1 MNLATKVTVARIML
15 IMPAAV
21 LYILAFCLPLYQYGL
36 LIAACVT
43 FSLLCATDFIDGT
56 IARKTHTVSNL
67 GKFLDPL
74 ADKVIVVIMLF
85 LMIWRAEETA
95 GGLYPYASLVF
106 AILSGLVVSRE
117 LIIGIFRTLAVQK
130 KIVLAA
136 DVFGK
141 IKTVFLDVAI
151 AVSTCA
157 AIRPL
162 YAWAGQIFFYIGA
175 ALAIVSGLNYIFKN
189 KIVFSEIKEDLDNLK
204 ATDSDEE
211 YPPKFFEVLHFGVE
225 NGTLSQKDV
234 QKKFKIGSITTQKIF
249 DKIDSLG
256 YMGDVTDVGVK
267 INLDQNG
274 YEELLIKLNSQG
286 EK

>member
-43 FSLLCATDFIDGT
+43 FSLLCATDFIFVITSRRRHT
-56 IARKTHTVSNL
+56 ISNL

-151 AVSTCA
+151 AVSICA

>member
-151 AVSTCA
+151 AVSICA

-175 ALAIVSGLNYIFKN
+175 ALAIISGLNYIIKN
-189 KIVFSEIKEDLDNLK
+189 RIVFSEIKEDLDNLK
-204 ATDSDEE
+204 ATDAESE